1 MTSSNPDF
9 LPEASPPNAITWD
22 GGVTAQQFEKES
34 YIQSI
39 TDKET
44 EGGIFQEGEQGVWE
58 SIVVQIAELLQ
69 IQLE

>member
-22 GGVTAQQFEKES
+22 GGVTAYQFEKES

-44 EGGIFQEGEQGVWE
+44 EGGIF
-58 SIVVQIAELLQ
+58 
-69 IQLE
+69 